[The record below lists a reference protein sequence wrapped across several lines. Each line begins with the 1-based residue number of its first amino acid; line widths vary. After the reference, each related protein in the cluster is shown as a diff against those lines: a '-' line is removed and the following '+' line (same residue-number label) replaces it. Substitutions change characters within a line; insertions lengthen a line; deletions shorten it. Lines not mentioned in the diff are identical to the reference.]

1 MTNKKSAPLNEGKL
15 PFQKGTAWNQH
26 DAFFKDILAN
36 IDHARIFIKAI
47 LPKHI
52 ASMFNWAELEP
63 QKDTFITPEG
73 EELRADALFKLLF
86 KQGTKQDY
94 VYLLL
99 EHKSS
104 QQAGINSQI
113 RKYTDHIADQLH
125 GDQKIPHPVIP
136 IVFYHGKTAW
146 TQARRVDTTSVP
158 KHYRKRIMPFM
169 QEHYIL
175 FDVASKALPQLPNPL
190 PEKLTDSQI
199 VHIYLYVLRNIWR
212 GTDEIR
218 ENFSFLTELYIA
230 DVNMAEKIVYYLS
243 NHHKMTKDDILEIV
257 NPAGKEKSMLT
268 YTEMTEQIREE
279 GIQTGWQGG
288 MREGIQ
294 KGMQK
299 GRQEGMQ
306 KGRQEGMQKGRQEG
320 VQKGRL
326 EGRQEGIE
334 EGVERGASEAMHNL
348 ARNMLT
354 EGLAVETIMRVT
366 SLSEQDVRAL
376 SQ

>member
-1 MTNKKSAPLNEGKL
+1 MKDKNLAPLNAGKL
-15 PFQKGTAWNQH
+15 PFRKGTASNQH

-86 KQGTKQDY
+86 KQGTKDDY

-146 TQARRVDTTSVP
+146 TQARRVGTTSVP

-190 PEKLTDSQI
+190 PDKLTDSQI

-218 ENFSFLTELYIA
+218 GNFSFLTELYIA

-257 NPAGKEKSMLT
+257 NPAEKEKTMLT
-268 YTEMTEQIREE
+268 YTEMTEQMRQESMQKGWQE
-279 GIQTGWQGG
+279 GMQKGIQTGWQGG
-288 MREGIQ
+288 MREGI
-294 KGMQK
+294 
-299 GRQEGMQ
+299 
-306 KGRQEGMQKGRQEG
+306 QKGRQEG

-334 EGVERGASEAMHNL
+334 EGLERGASEALHTL

-354 EGLAVETIMRVT
+354 EGLAIETIMRIT
-366 SLSEQDVRAL
+366 GLSEQEVRAL

>member
-1 MTNKKSAPLNEGKL
+1 MTNKNLAPLSAGKP

-86 KQGTKQDY
+86 KQGTKDDY

-113 RKYTDHIADQLH
+113 RKYTDHITDQLH
-125 GDQKIPHPVIP
+125 RDQKIPHPVIP
-136 IVFYHGKTAW
+136 LVFYHGKTAW
-146 TQARRVDTTSVP
+146 TQARRVGTTSVP

-175 FDVASKALPQLPNPL
+175 FDVASKALPQLPNTL
-190 PEKLTDSQI
+190 PDKLTDSQI

-294 KGMQK
+294 KG
-299 GRQEGMQ
+299 RQEGMQ

-320 VQKGRL
+320 IQK
-326 EGRQEGIE
+326 GRQEGIQE
-334 EGVERGASEAMHNL
+334 GASEAMHTL

-354 EGLAVETIMRVT
+354 EGLAVETIMRIT
-366 SLSEQDVRAL
+366 SLSEQEVRAL

>member
-1 MTNKKSAPLNEGKL
+1 MTNKKSAPLNAGKL
-15 PFQKGTAWNQH
+15 PLQKGTAWNQH

-73 EELRADALFKLLF
+73 EELRADALFKLLL
-86 KQGTKQDY
+86 KQGTKDDY

-113 RKYTDHIADQLH
+113 RKYTDHITDQLH
-125 GDQKIPHPVIP
+125 RDQKIPHPVIP

-146 TQARRVDTTSVP
+146 TQARRVGTTSVP

-190 PEKLTDSQI
+190 PDKLTDSQI

-257 NPAGKEKSMLT
+257 NPAGKEKTMLT
-268 YTEMTEQIREE
+268 YTEMTEQMRQESMQEGMQKGIQKGRQEGMQK
-279 GIQTGWQGG
+279 GIQTGMQ
-288 MREGIQ
+288 EGIQ
-294 KGMQK
+294 KGRQEGIQK

-306 KGRQEGMQKGRQEG
+306 KGRQEGIQE
-320 VQKGRL
+320 
-326 EGRQEGIE
+326 
-334 EGVERGASEAMHNL
+334 GASEAMHTL

-354 EGLAVETIMRVT
+354 EGLAVETIMRIT
-366 SLSEQDVRAL
+366 GLSEQEVQAL
-376 SQ
+376 

>member
-1 MTNKKSAPLNEGKL
+1 MKDKKSAPLSAGKP

-86 KQGTKQDY
+86 KQGTKDDY
-94 VYLLL
+94 VFLLL

-104 QQAGINSQI
+104 QQAGINSQL
-113 RKYTDHIADQLH
+113 RKYTDHITDQLH

-146 TQARRVDTTSVP
+146 TQARRVGTTSVP
-158 KHYRKRIMPFM
+158 KHYRKRIRPFM

-175 FDVASKALPQLPNPL
+175 FNVASKELPQLPNPL
-190 PEKLTDSQI
+190 PDKLTDSQI

-218 ENFSFLTELYIA
+218 KNFSFLTELYIA

-257 NPAGKEKSMLT
+257 NPAGKEKTMLT
-268 YTEMTEQIREE
+268 YTEMTEQMRQESMQE
-279 GIQTGWQGG
+279 GMQKGWQGGMQKGWQGG

-294 KGMQK
+294 KG
-299 GRQEGMQ
+299 RQEGMQ
-306 KGRQEGMQKGRQEG
+306 KGIQKGRQ
-320 VQKGRL
+320 

-334 EGVERGASEAMHNL
+334 EGVERGESKAMHTL

-354 EGLAVETIMRVT
+354 EGLAVETIMRIT
-366 SLSEQDVRAL
+366 GLSEQEVRAL

>member
-1 MTNKKSAPLNEGKL
+1 MKDKKSAPLSAGKP

-86 KQGTKQDY
+86 KQGTKDDY

-146 TQARRVDTTSVP
+146 TQARRVGTTSVP

-175 FDVASKALPQLPNPL
+175 FDVASKALPQLPNTL
-190 PEKLTDSQI
+190 PDKLTDSQI

-243 NHHKMTKDDILEIV
+243 NHHKMKKDDILEIV
-257 NPAGKEKSMLT
+257 NPAGKEKAMLT
-268 YTEMTEQIREE
+268 YTEMTEQMRQESMQKGWQE
-279 GIQTGWQGG
+279 GMQKGRQEGMQKGMQKGIQTGWQGG

-294 KGMQK
+294 KGRQK
-299 GRQEGMQ
+299 GRQEGLREE
-306 KGRQEGMQKGRQEG
+306 RQE
-320 VQKGRL
+320 
-326 EGRQEGIE
+326 
-334 EGVERGASEAMHNL
+334 L
-348 ARNMLT
+348 ARNMVA

-366 SLSEQDVRAL
+366 SLSEQEVRAL

>member
-1 MTNKKSAPLNEGKL
+1 MTNKNLAPLSAGKL

-86 KQGTKQDY
+86 KQGTKDDY

-113 RKYTDHIADQLH
+113 RKYTDHITDQLH
-125 GDQKIPHPVIP
+125 RDQKIPHPVIP

-146 TQARRVDTTSVP
+146 TQARRVGTTSVP

-175 FDVASKALPQLPNPL
+175 FDVASKTLPQLPNPL
-190 PEKLTDSQI
+190 PDKLTDSQI

-279 GIQTGWQGG
+279 GMQKGIQTGWQGG

-294 KGMQK
+294 K
-299 GRQEGMQ
+299 
-306 KGRQEGMQKGRQEG
+306 
-320 VQKGRL
+320 
-326 EGRQEGIE
+326 GRQEGIE
-334 EGVERGASEAMHNL
+334 EGVERGASEAMHTL

-354 EGLAVETIMRVT
+354 EGLAVETIMRIT
-366 SLSEQDVRAL
+366 GLSEQEVQAL
-376 SQ
+376 